1 VQEHTVTQPPAP
13 LAQVSRPI
21 LRPVEHP
28 DQSALLTHFCDR
40 ARPQAG
46 IPSGILQMSAPQ
58 RLESI
63 LWESR
68 LRAFVT
74 YSGGD
79 PAVCLTE
86 ATPNGLGFLIGR
98 RHYQPWGLV
107 FTRQGV
113 YDAGGGPV
121 WYARP
126 DEYHRVRSVSA
137 RVKSWLV
144 RLEPGSSDW
153 LEEREWRIPLSDDDA
168 AEPALP
174 LHALHLAALL
184 VGDRNWS
191 PARTGWIASPSAGGQ
206 VQGLVV
212 PGILVGVSR
221 WWWDPY
227 AGKLYQLP
235 ALA

>member
-1 VQEHTVTQPPAP
+1 VTQPPAP
-13 LAQVSRPI
+13 LAQVSRPT

-28 DQSALLTHFCDR
+28 DQSALLTHFCHR

-46 IPSGILQMSAPQ
+46 VPHGILQMSAPQ

-86 ATPNGLGFLIGR
+86 ATPNGLSFLIGR
-98 RHYQPWGLV
+98 RGYQPWGLV
-107 FTRQGV
+107 FTRQSV

-126 DEYHRVRSVSA
+126 DEYHLVRSVNA

-153 LEEREWRIPLSDDDA
+153 LEEREWRIPLSNDPLSGEVA
-168 AEPALP
+168 TEPALP

-184 VGDRNWS
+184 VGDQNWS
-191 PARTGWIASPSAGGQ
+191 PTRTGRTTLPTGTQI
-206 VQGLVV
+206 QGPIV
-212 PGILVGVSR
+212 PRILIDIPR
-221 WWWDPY
+221 WWWDPN
-227 AGKLYQLP
+227 ARQLYQLP

>member
-1 VQEHTVTQPPAP
+1 MTQPVAP
-13 LAQVSRPI
+13 LAQVSRPT

-28 DQSALLTHFCDR
+28 DQSALLTHFCHR

-46 IPSGILQMSAPQ
+46 IPIEILQMSAPQ

-107 FTRQGV
+107 FTRQSV

-126 DEYHRVRSVSA
+126 DEYHLVRSVST

-153 LEEREWRIPLSDDDA
+153 LEEREWRIPLSGDDA

-174 LHALHLAALL
+174 LRALHLAAVL
-184 VGDRNWS
+184 VGDQNWS
-191 PARTGWIASPSAGGQ
+191 PARTGWATSPATGGQ

-212 PGILVGVSR
+212 PGILIGVPR

-227 AGKLYQLP
+227 AGQLYQLP